1 MAYSIVVIS
10 ITDVSSFL
18 WKGRNLMQ
26 LKRVSTCRDEPGVSN
41 QTKSNKN
48 PIELN
53 RTIAVG
59 LGSITD
65 LFDWI
70 PWG

>member
-1 MAYSIVVIS
+1 
-10 ITDVSSFL
+10 
-18 WKGRNLMQ
+18 MQ